1 MKNNFILLI
10 FITVVFSSSCKDSRK
25 QNLVDKSIFAGTMVE
40 MNWLDIKKAAIP
52 GTVILLP
59 VAVIEEHGPH
69 LDLSPDVYL
78 TLIPCKLIKTELE
91 KKGIKCLIAPPFY
104 WGIDSVTK
112 QFPGSF
118 NVKPSTFL
126 ALIKDIAENLDSWG
140 FKHIYCV
147 NLHGDD
153 SHLGN
158 LKIATNK
165 IRNDLKIEIYDVST
179 LPVPEIVPPRPEFSD
194 KLQNDFHAGANETS
208 AMWYYLP
215 DKVDVEKALTLPPQ
229 LKFEPLGYCGAPA
242 LFKTDGKGKEI
253 IEFIARYS
261 ANQIIDHLKT
271 YSPK

>member
-1 MKNNFILLI
+1 MKNNFIFLLFVTLI
-10 FITVVFSSSCKDSRK
+10 FSSSSKDSIK
-25 QNLVDKSIFAGTMVE
+25 QNLGDKSIFSGTMVE
-40 MNWLDIKKAAIP
+40 MNWLDIKKAANSN
-52 GTVILLP
+52 TVIVLP

-69 LDLSPDVYL
+69 LDLSTDVYL

-104 WGIDSVTK
+104 WGINGETK
-112 QFPGSF
+112 LFPGSF

-126 ALIKDIAENLDSWG
+126 VLIQDIAENLDSWG

-153 SHLGN
+153 SHLEN

-179 LPVPEIVPPRPEFSD
+179 LPVPEIVPPRPEFSAN
-194 KLQNDFHAGANETS
+194 LHNDFHAGANETS
-208 AMWYYLP
+208 AMWYYFP

-229 LKFEPLGYCGAPA
+229 LDFEPLGYCGDPA

-253 IEFIARYS
+253 VEFVAAFT

-271 YSPK
+271 Y